1 MTEAPRSTHAA
12 LPDHVYDL
20 VLLLQQAFQDT
31 IRYEAFR
38 RDAVMAG
45 DNELAD
51 WMAELAE
58 SDRRASMKAL
68 ELLRSR
74 L

>member
-20 VLLLQQAFQDT
+20 VLLLQQACEDT

-58 SDRRASMKAL
+58 SDRRVSTKAR